1 MKVDIT
7 KEQASYLLT
16 AIDWA
21 VGDGL
26 HPPNKKEAQIISSL
40 NHIARNENTL
50 EGSLK

>member
-1 MKVDIT
+1 MKVNIT

-40 NHIARNENTL
+40 NHIVGKPNIWKGL
-50 EGSLK
+50 

>member
-1 MKVDIT
+1 MKVNIT

-40 NHIARNENTL
+40 NHIAGKPNIWKGL
-50 EGSLK
+50 